1 MISRKTRTR
10 LFTLLALPVMATV
23 VGCSS
28 IPQDEYDQ
36 ALSENAELRDRLAE
50 TQTMLQ
56 QSESDKD
63 QLTRQ
68 TQDLSADLQRAESQ
82 PTRQPAATPGG
93 GGNYAGGNG
102 GIAGATMRAGGDVV
116 LTVAGDVLF
125 ESGKVTLKATGRREL
140 DRIAR
145 AIMTQ
150 YSANTIRVEG
160 YTDTDPIRKSTWKT
174 NERLSSERALSVEA
188 YLVARGVDADRIY
201 SAAMGAAA
209 PKSNKQESRRVEIVI
224 LAQ

>member
-1 MISRKTRTR
+1 MLSRKTRTR
-10 LFTLLALPVMATV
+10 LFALLVSPIMATA

-28 IPQDEYDQ
+28 VPQDEYDQ

-50 TQTMLQ
+50 TQTLLQ

-63 QLTRQ
+63 QLTRR

-93 GGNYAGGNG
+93 GNYAGNG
-102 GIAGATMRAGGDVV
+102 GISGATMRAGGDVV

-150 YSANTIRVEG
+150 YSSNTIRVEG
-160 YTDTDPIRKSTWKT
+160 YTDTDPIRKSTWKS

-209 PKSNKQESRRVEIVI
+209 PKSNKQKSRRVEIVI